1 MFLDRVGYA
10 PVYFI
15 VGDVLREIQEK
26 ALKNGVNLVDFNTY
40 ATSIGYGARTH
51 FESKLKE
58 FIKERKDKKR

>member
-15 VGDVLREIQEK
+15 VGDVLRAIQEK
-26 ALKNGVNLVDFNTY
+26 ALRKGINLVDFNTY

-51 FESKLKE
+51 FEKRLE
-58 FIKERKDKKR
+58 EYIKEKKKRRR